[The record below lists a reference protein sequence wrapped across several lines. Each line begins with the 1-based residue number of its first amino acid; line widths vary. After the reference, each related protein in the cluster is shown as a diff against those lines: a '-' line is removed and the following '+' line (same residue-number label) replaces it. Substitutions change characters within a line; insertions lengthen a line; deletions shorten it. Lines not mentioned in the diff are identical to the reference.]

1 LAKKGV
7 DYLSLIKEQNKL
19 KQKDYNCSIYYVK
32 VNFSYSKF
40 KQVVFLPERK
50 QDIAFDDSIKIMERP
65 SKDISIV
72 LEGDQIIGNRFV
84 TSEIKQKFSEKGNI
98 TKLKI
103 LIKNLDEPSRAIQ
116 KHILTEK
123 DENGELLIVKN
134 CK

>member
-1 LAKKGV
+1 MAKKGV

-40 KQVVFLPERK
+40 HQVVFLPERK

-72 LEGDQIIGNRFV
+72 LEGDQIIG
-84 TSEIKQKFSEKGNI
+84 KLFSPNTLE
-98 TKLKI
+98 
-103 LIKNLDEPSRAIQ
+103 NLNSS
-116 KHILTEK
+116 
-123 DENGELLIVKN
+123 N
-134 CK
+134 